1 MAVIIGSH
9 TPYTNHVLLYVVGIM
24 TKREKTRYA
33 YLVLTHLPAYLT
45 LQGKSG
51 RVAAAIRA
59 AAGDSRPSR
68 GRYRRA
74 TCSTF
79 LNERSI
85 WSVDPKKVDGPILSL
100 SLNHM

>member
-9 TPYTNHVLLYVVGIM
+9 TPYTNHVLRYVVGIM
-24 TKREKTRYA
+24 TKRERTRYA

-59 AAGDSRPSR
+59 AAGDSGPSR

-74 TCSTF
+74 TTCST
-79 LNERSI
+79 NERSI
-85 WSVDPKKVDGPILSL
+85 WYVDPKKVNGPILSL